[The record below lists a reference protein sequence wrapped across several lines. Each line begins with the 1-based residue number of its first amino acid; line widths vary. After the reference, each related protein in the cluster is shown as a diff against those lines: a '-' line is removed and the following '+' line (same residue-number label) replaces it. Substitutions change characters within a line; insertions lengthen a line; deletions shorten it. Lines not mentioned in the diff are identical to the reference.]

1 MADTL
6 KILDPYHGLEAITIP
21 AAESLTGIPARTL
34 RRWCVKYRIGRRVGG
49 YKRPWMLSKVAL
61 AIVLARDWGALAA
74 YHRGMRTEEPV
85 ANYYRAAG
93 LEGILREFAALE
105 ESTSKKLAAT
115 TAIAATSPSIA
126 VTP

>member
-1 MADTL
+1 MSDAL

-61 AIVLARDWGALAA
+61 AMMLDRDWNALAA
-74 YHRGMRTEEPV
+74 YHRGVRKDEPV
-85 ANYYRAAG
+85 AGYFRAAG
-93 LEGILREFAALE
+93 LGILLSGPVFGEIEHSFQDRTKLGRAL
-105 ESTSKKLAAT
+105 SGC
-115 TAIAATSPSIA
+115 
-126 VTP
+126 V